1 MKRIIIF
8 GTGKGAQ
15 KVFGFLNLSACNILG
30 VLDNHAEQCNR
41 NYFGCQV
48 KKFHRDLPKYDY
60 IIISTI
66 KAQYIDEIYKQL
78 SDAGIAEEKIIAFF
92 DENRIK
98 DFAVYQEF
106 IDISAW
112 QIFLLNRKIRF
123 LQSAVSNLD
132 NKYSMLL
139 SGMDN
144 RKKEKGEKEEKEEKE
159 GKKVR
164 LYIFGTGRG
173 AKELAGYLHISR
185 CEILGFIDNDKR
197 KYGKTYDGK
206 PVIPLQSI
214 QMAYDFILIST
225 KILES
230 TRSIMLQIEEKNIDM
245 NKVIPFFDIEKVV
258 IKNEYASF
266 VNLDLWRGALLN
278 REIQNYERSYRIRI
292 ENMKYE
298 ILDEVRSEK
307 IRLPRIVPVSRTLK
321 LIIEKG
327 CSIVRFGDGEFGL
340 IDKCRFHKF
349 QKDDD
354 RLAKRLEEV
363 LYSHEPGC
371 LVAIADNY
379 GSLEQMTERGKDSIR
394 IYMTSG
400 AREIHMGL
408 LDLTREYHNAYLT
421 RPYIYFKD
429 KEHAGERFDAL
440 KKIWEDRDIVIIEGH
455 QTRLGVGNDL
465 IAHAK
470 SVRRILGPVT
480 NAFDSYEK
488 IMEAALKIEK
498 TALFLLALGPTAT
511 VLAYDLYKSGY
522 QAVDI
527 GHIDVEYEW
536 FQMGAEYPV
545 KLENKYVCEV
555 IDGDEVK
562 EMEDETYLQ
571 QIIDRIYE

>member
-1 MKRIIIF
+1 MKRIIVF
-8 GTGKGAQ
+8 GIGKGAQ
-15 KVFGFLNLSACNILG
+15 KVVDFLDLSACSILYF
-30 VLDNHAEQCNR
+30 VDNHAKEGNKR
-41 NYFGCQV
+41 YLGYQV
-48 KKFHRDLPKYDY
+48 KEFHCDLPEYDY

-66 KAQYIDEIYKQL
+66 KAQYIDEIYSQL
-78 SDAGIAEEKIIAFF
+78 SKAGIAEEKIISFF

-98 DFAVYQEF
+98 DFTIYKEF

-123 LQSAVSNLD
+123 LQSAVNNLEGR
-132 NKYSMLL
+132 YSMLQPGL
-139 SGMDN
+139 EN
-144 RKKEKGEKEEKEEKE
+144 REEEEKKT
-159 GKKVR
+159 R
-164 LYIFGTGRG
+164 LYIFGTGKG
-173 AKELAGYLHISR
+173 TKELMGYLHLCR
-185 CEILGFIDNDKR
+185 CEILGYLDNNKN
-197 KYGKTYDGK
+197 KYGRTFNGK
-206 PVIPLQSI
+206 PVISLQDI
-214 QMAYDFILIST
+214 QTDFDFILIST
-225 KILES
+225 KFLES
-230 TRSIMLQIEEKNIDM
+230 TRSILFQIEQKNINIDR
-245 NKVIPFFDIEKVV
+245 VIPVFDIEKVR
-258 IKNEYASF
+258 IKNEYAAF
-266 VNLDLWRGALLN
+266 INIDLWRGALLN
-278 REIQNYERSYRIRI
+278 REIQNYERTYRIKV

-298 ILDEVRSEK
+298 ILDEVKCEK
-307 IRLPRIVPVSRTLK
+307 IQLPRIAPVSKTLE
-321 LIIEKG
+321 LIVEKG

-354 RLAKRLEEV
+354 KLAKRLEEV
-363 LYSHEPGC
+363 LYSKEPGC

-400 AREIHMGL
+400 AREIHMRL

-440 KKIWEDRDIVIIEGH
+440 KKIWENRDIVIIEGH
-455 QTRLGVGNDL
+455 QTRLGIGNDL
-465 IAHAK
+465 IANAK

-480 NAFDSYEK
+480 NAFDYYEK
-488 IMEAALKIEK
+488 IMDAALKMEK

-536 FQMGAEYPV
+536 YRMGAEYPV
-545 KLENKYVCEV
+545 RIENKYVCEV
-555 IDGDEVK
+555 AGGDEVN
-562 EMEDETYLQ
+562 EIEDETYLQ
-571 QIIDRIYE
+571 QIVDRIYE

>member
-15 KVFGFLNLSACNILG
+15 KVFEFLNLSACSILG
-30 VLDNHAEQCNR
+30 VLDNHAEQWNR

-48 KKFHRDLPKYDY
+48 KKFHQDLPEYDY

-66 KAQYIDEIYKQL
+66 KIQYIDEIYQQL
-78 SDAGIAEEKIIAFF
+78 SDAGIAEEKIIPFF

-98 DFAVYQEF
+98 DFAAYQEF
-106 IDISAW
+106 IDLSGW

-139 SGMDN
+139 SGMND
-144 RKKEKGEKEEKEEKE
+144 RIKEKEEKKA
-159 GKKVR
+159 R
-164 LYIFGTGRG
+164 LYIFGTGKG
-173 AKELAGYLHISR
+173 AKELAGYLHLSR

-197 KYGKTYDGK
+197 KYGKIYDGK

-214 QMAYDFILIST
+214 QMTFDFVLIST

-230 TRSIMLQIEEKNIDM
+230 TRSIMLQLEESNIDI

-307 IRLPRIVPVSRTLK
+307 IQLPLIAPVSRTLE
-321 LIIEKG
+321 LIIKKG

-363 LYSHEPGC
+363 LYAHEPGC

-379 GSLEQMTERGKDSIR
+379 GSLEQMTERGKDSVR

-440 KKIWEDRDIVIIEGH
+440 KKIWENRDIVIIEGY
-455 QTRLGVGNDL
+455 QTRLGIGNDL
-465 IAHAK
+465 LAHAK
-470 SVRRILGPVT
+470 SVRRILGPVI
-480 NAFDSYEK
+480 NAFDFYEK

-536 FQMGAEYPV
+536 YQMGAAYPV

-562 EMEDETYLQ
+562 EVEDETYLQ
-571 QIIDRIYE
+571 QIINRIYERGV